1 MENQLT
7 RAIVLPE
14 HTARADQCLQ
24 RLLDNC
30 LARCAVLLDRSGQ
43 LVTARG
49 DGYRESLVVLGA
61 LVAGSFASAREIAR
75 LLGEEQFQ
83 SLFQQGQRQHILTT
97 AVDRQWLLA
106 VVFGNKSE
114 LGMVRLLS
122 SQAASELQQILR
134 DVNRQPSLKERSL
147 GSGFRRSAS
156 VAIDALFT
164 EPPETP
170 AGNE

>member
-14 HTARADQCLQ
+14 HAARADQCLQ

-30 LARCAVLLDRSGQ
+30 LASCAVLLDRSGQ

-49 DGYRESLVVLGA
+49 DGYRDSLVLLGA
-61 LVAGSFASAREIAR
+61 LIAGSFASAREIAR

-83 SLFQQGQRQHILTT
+83 SLFQQGQRHHILTT

-122 SQAASELQQILR
+122 SQAAGELRRILH
-134 DVNRQPSLKERSL
+134 DVHRQPHLEGSSL
-147 GSGFRRSAS
+147 GSSFCASAAL
-156 VAIDALFT
+156 AIDTLFGESSGT
-164 EPPETP
+164 SVGSE
-170 AGNE
+170 